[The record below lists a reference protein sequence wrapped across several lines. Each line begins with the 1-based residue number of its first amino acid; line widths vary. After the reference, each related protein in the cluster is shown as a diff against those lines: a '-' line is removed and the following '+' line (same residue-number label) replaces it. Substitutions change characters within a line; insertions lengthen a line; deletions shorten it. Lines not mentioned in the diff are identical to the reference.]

1 MARPARN
8 GWAADDIVAALVGR
22 VNELEAQ
29 LTSIQAD
36 LAAQRSRLA
45 TYAASDR
52 SLDTAASDAYRS
64 ADAILERARA
74 EADDVLRRAVDERRK
89 LLSEIERLR
98 QEREELHDEIASLHG
113 AMVELPEPTP
123 AATAVDL
130 EVAIANEMR
139 ALLALIL
146 ADFRSPVTPSPAVEI
161 TTMAAAAR
169 CEIASAPVE
178 IRESIV
184 EHVDELI
191 KPALSGEL
199 VEHVDE
205 LPVSEGV

>member
-1 MARPARN
+1 MS
-8 GWAADDIVAALVGR
+8 ALGGR

-29 LTSIQAD
+29 LASIQAD

-74 EADDVLRRAVDERRK
+74 EADDVLRTAVEERRK

-98 QEREELHDEIASLHG
+98 QKREELHDEIASLHGG

-146 ADFRSPVTPSPAVEI
+146 ADFRSPLAPSPAVEI

-169 CEIASAPVE
+169 GEIASAPPEE
-178 IRESIV
+178 IRDSIV

-191 KPALSGEL
+191 KPALRDEL

-205 LPVSEGV
+205 LPGSEGV